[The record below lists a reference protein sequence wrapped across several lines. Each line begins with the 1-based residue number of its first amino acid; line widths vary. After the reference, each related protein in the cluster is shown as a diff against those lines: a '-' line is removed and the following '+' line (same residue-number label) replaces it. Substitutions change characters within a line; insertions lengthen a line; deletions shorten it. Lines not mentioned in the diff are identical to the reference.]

1 MDEFS
6 TTVNGVV
13 AVDVVHRVDHLSGI
27 DIGEGIFRQASRL
40 ECVRGYWSTGVAC

>member
-13 AVDVVHRVDHLSGI
+13 AVDVVHRVDHLGGI
-27 DIGEGIFRQASRL
+27 DIGKGFSVKRVDWNAYVAI
-40 ECVRGYWSTGVAC
+40 GVLA